1 MSNVEENVEIEE
13 FYVFEE
19 ESKNAFLEF
28 PKNLYSDKEYHQDVE
43 TEKAIIEGRHS
54 LNHDFEV
61 HFFLAFNKEREPLA
75 RALLTFYH
83 NDPNAYLSFFECINN
98 VSVGT
103 MFLKHLKKILKQ

>member
-28 PKNLYSDKEYHQDVE
+28 PKNLYSDKEYHQDAE

-75 RALLTFYH
+75 RALLTCYH
-83 NDPNAYLSFFECINN
+83 NDPNAY
-98 VSVGT
+98 
-103 MFLKHLKKILKQ
+103 